1 MTTTRGK
8 LKKEVA
14 AMSEFTLS
22 VETLEERIAPTLVVG
37 VGAGVGVGVGAGV
50 GVGTG
55 GDGGCDCEEEDS
67 CD

>member
-1 MTTTRGK
+1 
-8 LKKEVA
+8 
-14 AMSEFTLS
+14 MSEFTLS

-37 VGAGVGVGVGAGV
+37 VGAGVGVG
-50 GVGTG
+50 TG